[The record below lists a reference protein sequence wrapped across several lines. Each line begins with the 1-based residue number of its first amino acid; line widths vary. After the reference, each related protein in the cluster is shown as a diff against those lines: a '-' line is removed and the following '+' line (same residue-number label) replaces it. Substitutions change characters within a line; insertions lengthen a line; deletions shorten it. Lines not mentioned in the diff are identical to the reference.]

1 MQRGDIQVFAARGE
15 FTGKPRPF
23 LIVQSDAYPA
33 TASIT
38 VCAIS
43 TTRADPSA
51 LRIPVHPSPQ
61 TGLKE
66 TSWIMVDKVVT
77 VPRSKAGQRLGSA
90 PSDLMERVDA
100 GLVAFLGLT

>member
-1 MQRGDIQVFAARGE
+1 MQRGDIHVFAARGE

-23 LIVQSDAYPA
+23 LVIQSDAYLA
-33 TASIT
+33 TASVT
-38 VCAIS
+38 VCAI
-43 TTRADPSA
+43 TTTQADPSA
-51 LRIPVHPSPQ
+51 LRIPVQASPQ

-66 TSWIMVDKVVT
+66 PSWVMVDKVVT
-77 VPRSKAGQRLGSA
+77 VPRSKAGQWLGVL